1 THLAVVGSQ
10 GGIDTLTI
18 NAWRD
23 AEGEVSAAS
32 SVSVVVD
39 DTWAV
44 AGEGEGADFTIDAT
58 DVVTLE
64 SEENAVF
71 VNATQE
77 RDARLEIKGS
87 ATSANIL
94 LGGAQ
99 ADTIIGGEADDVLYG
114 GFDIEATGARQYVV
128 RFNTTDF
135 DPAAGIDLTFDADGA
150 GGAGAIN
157 VTVQAGEGYL
167 GEGEAALT
175 DFMEL
180 FEHLPSLASAS
191 PDGRFEA
198 EGAGQWT
205 FETLQHGY
213 ITITLSGATT
223 DPDAVEAMLSDFF
236 IKANVD
242 EDGPYLLFRNDTND

>member
-1 THLAVVGSQ
+1 
-10 GGIDTLTI
+10 
-18 NAWRD
+18 
-23 AEGEVSAAS
+23 
-32 SVSVVVD
+32 
-39 DTWAV
+39 
-44 AGEGEGADFTIDAT
+44 
-58 DVVTLE
+58 
-64 SEENAVF
+64 
-71 VNATQE
+71 
-77 RDARLEIKGS
+77 
-87 ATSANIL
+87 IL

-242 EDGPYLLFRNDTND
+242 EDGPYLLFRNDTNDDFTVTVGNANSTVEFDSGSSGAADVLEGGAGNDDYIIAYSQLDAMTTIKGLNL